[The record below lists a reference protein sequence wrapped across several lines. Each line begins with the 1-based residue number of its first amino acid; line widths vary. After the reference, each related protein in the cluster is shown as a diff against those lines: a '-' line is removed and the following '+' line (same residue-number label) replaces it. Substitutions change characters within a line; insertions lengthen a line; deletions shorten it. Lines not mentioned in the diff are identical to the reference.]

1 MRKTALVVI
10 MALLLVA
17 FMSTGLSASGK
28 KPYLTNNI
36 PEISLPGVTQEN
48 FADAFS
54 VLEEAIT
61 EASDSNQV
69 YGFNYPFCGPGGAY
83 GACWWQL
90 DTSLATAGAKW
101 TNQKFA
107 ENILRGF
114 MNVQRENGRIPLHG
128 PDTLLSETLK
138 CSSLPKLFRTA
149 YEILERTDDSQL
161 IKDTYDMLKMYLD
174 WWLTER
180 LSETGLIMGI
190 VEEWLPGAS
199 DYSLPVETNV
209 EVIEGCYVVSK
220 LADYLGYK
228 ADSEYYLKVAEAL
241 KAAINSYMWDEKN
254 EHYISLTKNGRKSLQ
269 NVWSV
274 ASFDVLRHEI
284 ADPQHI
290 DALLRDLTDDSL
302 FQWDTRP
309 LTSAAKID
317 KQYNETKG
325 AYAACQWYGSIWSL
339 RNYSVVEGL
348 EDIGRY
354 DLAGYLAL
362 RTVELFDGNYAEFLD
377 PPDGSGQGVLR
388 YSWSAS
394 DYIQLII
401 EHIFGINYDNF
412 TKTLTIAPVL
422 DESLKG
428 QTISLKNVLL
438 PDGGRLSV
446 TIRYESDAVIFSY
459 DTTGAGN
466 FDKVI
471 AIPSY
476 GAEYIAAGKETV
488 TESAGIY
495 GTRYSVNNQKRAK
508 GEIIFAEP
516 AALAK
521 YEALLP
527 ADADETDNSATV
539 ASKLSG
545 IDIAVRVFPC
555 VFSAGL
561 LIFLIV
567 FIVKERKNK
576 R

>member
-1 MRKTALVVI
+1 MKKTALVVI
-10 MALLLVA
+10 AALLVFA
-17 FMSTGLSASGK
+17 SMSVNIAASGT

-36 PEISLPGVTQEN
+36 PEISLPGVAQES

-54 VLEEAIT
+54 VLEEAVT

-107 ENILRGF
+107 ENVLRGF

-128 PDTLLSETLK
+128 PDTLLSADLK

-149 YEILERTDDSQL
+149 YEILERTDDPQL
-161 IKDTYDMLKMYLD
+161 IRDTYSMLKKYLD

-180 LSETGLIMGI
+180 RSDNGLILGI
-190 VEEWLPGAS
+190 VEEWLPGS
-199 DYSLPVETNV
+199 SEFTIQVETNV
-209 EVIEGCYVVSK
+209 EVVEGCCVVSK
-220 LADYLGYK
+220 LADYLGHNE
-228 ADSEYYLKVAEAL
+228 DSEKYRKEGESLKE
-241 KAAINSYMWDEKN
+241 AINKYMWDEKN
-254 EHYISLTKNGRKSLQ
+254 ERYISLTQKGRKSLQ

-274 ASFDVLRHEI
+274 ASFDVLRLEI

-290 DALLRDLTDDSL
+290 DALLKDLTDDSL

-309 LTSAAKID
+309 LTSAAKTD

-325 AYAACQWYGSIWSL
+325 NYAACQWYGSIWSM
-339 RNYSVVEGL
+339 RNYTVVDGL

-354 DLAGYLAL
+354 DLAAYLAL

-412 TKTLTIAPVL
+412 SKTLTIAPVL
-422 DESLKG
+422 DESLRG

-438 PDGGRLSV
+438 PDGGKLSV
-446 TIRYESDAVIFSY
+446 TIRYETDAIIISY
-459 DTTGAGN
+459 EASGAKD
-466 FDKVI
+466 FEKVI
-471 AIPSY
+471 AVPSY
-476 GAEYIAAGKETV
+476 GAEYVAVGRETV
-488 TESAGIY
+488 TEAAGTY

-516 AALAK
+516 SAADK

-527 ADADETDNSATV
+527 DGADDTDNNAADEPG
-539 ASKLSG
+539 LSG
-545 IDIAVRVFPC
+545 VDIAVRVFPC

-561 LIFLIV
+561 LIFLVV
-567 FIVKERKNK
+567 FIIKERKNK
-576 R
+576 K